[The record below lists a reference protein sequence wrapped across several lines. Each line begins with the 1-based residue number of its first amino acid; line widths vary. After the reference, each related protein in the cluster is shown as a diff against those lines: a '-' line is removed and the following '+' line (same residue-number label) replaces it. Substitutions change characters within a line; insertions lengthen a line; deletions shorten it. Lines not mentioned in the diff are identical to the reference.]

1 VVLADLRERFPQ
13 LEQLQSMA
21 ERWLSSQRVLLAVD
35 ETALVLLWQQG
46 ESLTLRHVPLPQG
59 LCRAGLPMQ
68 REALGEL
75 LADLLLDIGIQG
87 GQLEMLLPMQ
97 SCQWRLLCWPDGEP
111 DEDQVKALRQ
121 LSPELNWPFALADSY
136 LTVKSLQLCSS
147 LNSPTAMSL
156 AVRTD
161 RLMVNA
167 WVDVIE
173 AADLPLLG
181 LEWMLT
187 AAWRTV
193 REATKNFEGD
203 LVWLVKHDGRWR
215 LLLLRGGLPE
225 LDHALSTSF
234 LGGDSPD
241 ELLNE
246 VDEVL
251 QAWHQHSGSAL
262 PLAWWITAA
271 AVDQQKLRLAL
282 NSQGQAECL
291 SQEQIW
297 LPGDGSTVLEGPET
311 DFWKGD
317 FAALACLAL
326 AGAWEQL

>member
-1 VVLADLRERFPQ
+1 MVLAGLRERFPQ
-13 LEQLQSMA
+13 LEQLQAMT
-21 ERWLSSQRVLLAVD
+21 EWWLLKQRVLLAVD
-35 ETALVLLWQQG
+35 DTALVLLWQQG
-46 ESLTLRHVPLPQG
+46 ERLTLRHVPLPQG

-68 REALGEL
+68 RQALAEL
-75 LADLLLDIGIQG
+75 VADLLLDMGILG

-97 SCQWRLLCWPDGEP
+97 ACQWRLLCWPDGEP
-111 DEDQVKALRQ
+111 DLDQVKALRE
-121 LSPELNWPFALADSY
+121 LNPELNWPFSLAESY
-136 LTVKSLQLCSS
+136 LTVKSVQPASFLSTTTS
-147 LNSPTAMSL
+147 MSL

-161 RLMVNA
+161 RLMVHA
-167 WVDVIE
+167 WVDVSE

-193 REATKNFEGD
+193 REATKHFEGD
-203 LVWLVKHDGRWR
+203 LIWLVKQDGRWR

-225 LDHALSTSF
+225 LDHALAASV
-234 LGGDSPD
+234 GGNSPD
-241 ELLNE
+241 QLLNE

-251 QAWHQHSGSAL
+251 QAWHQRCGSAL

-282 NSQGQAECL
+282 DSQGRGVCL
-291 SQEQIW
+291 SKEKFW
-297 LPGDGSTVLEGPET
+297 LLEDGATALEGPEAN
-311 DFWKGD
+311 FWRGD

-326 AGAWEQL
+326 AGAWEQF